1 MDRLQNKLA
10 IVTGASRGIGRAIA
24 LRPGT
29 DFSGVVEA
37 VGAQAM
43 MLVVERRLRL
53 ALEEHP
59 LLTVNREE
67 GVA

>member
-1 MDRLQNKLA
+1 MDKLQNKVA
-10 IVTGASRGIGRAIA
+10 IVTGASRAIA

-43 MLVVERRLRL
+43 MLVAERRLRL